1 MKNLQAK
8 TSRAKLILS
17 ADAHA
22 AYRHRLRLPARPAP
36 QVAIL
41 RRVAVVAKEYQSCY
55 NASMKKKVIL
65 RDGVFVHE
73 ADVLCR
79 ELEQAGVPFELCQV
93 SKDGAGIVESH
104 RNNWSTAL
112 GTVVNYFNQGGL
124 GVYLRI
130 LVLPEDLDRA
140 NAVLAPKPRARH
152 RINFVFWGIVI
163 FFVFLFLFYRDIQ
176 KRRDIQMRERYGIGN
191 GHVVEE

>member
-1 MKNLQAK
+1 MKN
-8 TSRAKLILS
+8 
-17 ADAHA
+17 
-22 AYRHRLRLPARPAP
+22 
-36 QVAIL
+36 
-41 RRVAVVAKEYQSCY
+41 
-55 NASMKKKVIL
+55 KVIL

-73 ADVLCR
+73 AEALCR

-93 SKDGAGIVESH
+93 SKEGAGIVESH

-130 LVLPEDLDRA
+130 LVSPEYLDRA
-140 NAVLAPKPRARH
+140 NAALAPKPKPRH
-152 RINFVFWGIVI
+152 IINFVFWGIVI

-176 KRRDIQMRERYGIGN
+176 MRRDNQMRDRHGIGDDIQYDSQQAAGARGN
-191 GHVVEE
+191 DAQR

>member
-1 MKNLQAK
+1 MEN
-8 TSRAKLILS
+8 
-17 ADAHA
+17 
-22 AYRHRLRLPARPAP
+22 
-36 QVAIL
+36 
-41 RRVAVVAKEYQSCY
+41 
-55 NASMKKKVIL
+55 KVIL

-73 ADVLCR
+73 ADALCR
-79 ELEQAGVPFELCQV
+79 ELEQAGVPFELRQV
-93 SKDGAGIVESH
+93 SKEGAGIVESH

-140 NAVLAPKPRARH
+140 NAVLAPKPSARH

-191 GHVVEE
+191 GHVFEE

>member
-1 MKNLQAK
+1 MVEGDKA
-8 TSRAKLILS
+8 
-17 ADAHA
+17 
-22 AYRHRLRLPARPAP
+22 
-36 QVAIL
+36 
-41 RRVAVVAKEYQSCY
+41 
-55 NASMKKKVIL
+55 IL

-73 ADVLCR
+73 ADALCR
-79 ELEQAGVPFELCQV
+79 ELEQAGVPFELRQV
-93 SKDGAGIVESH
+93 SKESAGIVESH

-191 GHVVEE
+191 GPVAEE